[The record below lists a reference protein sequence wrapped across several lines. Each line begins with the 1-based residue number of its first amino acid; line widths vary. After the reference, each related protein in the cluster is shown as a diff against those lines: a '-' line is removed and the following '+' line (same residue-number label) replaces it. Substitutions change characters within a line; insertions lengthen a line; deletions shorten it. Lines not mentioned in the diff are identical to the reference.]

1 MIQRFAVDT
10 EKQNEYNSEVIDE
23 DALISILILLL
34 QNPGVSMQ
42 GADISCILCTDG
54 VRQNAGNQFSV
65 MCIVRAIG
73 FILI

>member
-1 MIQRFAVDT
+1 
-10 EKQNEYNSEVIDE
+10 
-23 DALISILILLL
+23 
-34 QNPGVSMQ
+34 MQ

-65 MCIVRAIG
+65 MWIVRAIG